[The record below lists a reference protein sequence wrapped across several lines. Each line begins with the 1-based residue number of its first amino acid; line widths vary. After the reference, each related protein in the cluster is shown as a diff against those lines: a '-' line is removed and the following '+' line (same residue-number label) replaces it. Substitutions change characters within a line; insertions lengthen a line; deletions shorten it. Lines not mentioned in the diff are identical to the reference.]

1 MARNATALKATA
13 AIVTLNDN
21 IAAPVETVAP
31 IADQAFDKA
40 VFATNTATFVK
51 RKVNLKADQKLA
63 IAHCSRDELA
73 LILPAIRYAAATF
86 DLQPLASYMLQAK
99 PDAVVKRAIEAVFP
113 AHRFALVTEQTG
125 KKARGQYVL
134 REGVAKVADATLL
147 ALLDN
152 AAAMGLGFKDK
163 AVADRFPAPAATAT
177 EKQEA
182 QAKALAKLVKA
193 LGNKAAVTDLLK
205 GL

>member
-1 MARNATALKATA
+1 MSRKATA
-13 AIVTLNDN
+13 AIVALNET

-31 IADQAFDKA
+31 AFDA
-40 VFATNTATFVK
+40 MAFATEVADFAK
-51 RKVNLKADQKLA
+51 AKASRKASAKEA
-63 IAHCSRDELA
+63 IVSESRKELA

-86 DLQPLASYMLQAK
+86 DLQPLASYMLAAK

-113 AHRFALVTEQTG
+113 SHRFALVTEQTG
-125 KKARGQYVL
+125 KKARGQYVT
-134 REGVAKVADATLL
+134 RDGMAKVADATLL

-163 AVADRFPAPAATAT
+163 ALAERFPAPAATAT

-193 LGNKAAVTDLLK
+193 LGNKAAVADLLK

>member
-13 AIVTLNDN
+13 AIVTLNET

-40 VFATNTATFVK
+40 AFATEVADFAKAKANRKATAK
-51 RKVNLKADQKLA
+51 DA
-63 IAHCSRDELA
+63 IVSESRNELS

-147 ALLDN
+147 ALLEN

-163 AVADRFPAPAATAT
+163 TVAERFPAPAKTET
-177 EKQEA
+177 EKEEA
-182 QAKALAKLVKA
+182 QLKALANLIKTVGDKASVAALLKA
-193 LGNKAAVTDLLK
+193 L
-205 GL
+205 

>member
-1 MARNATALKATA
+1 MSRKASA
-13 AIVTLNDN
+13 AIVNLNET
-21 IAAPVETVAP
+21 IAASVETLAP
-31 IADQAFDKA
+31 AFDAMAFASDVADFAKA
-40 VFATNTATFVK
+40 KAN
-51 RKVNLKADQKLA
+51 RKASAKDA
-63 IAHCSRDELA
+63 IVSESRKELT

-86 DLQPLASYMLQAK
+86 DLQPLASYMLSAK

-134 REGVAKVADATLL
+134 REGMAKVADSTLL

-152 AAAMGLGFKDK
+152 AAAMVLGFKDK
-163 AVADRFPAPAATAT
+163 ALAERFPAPVATAN

-193 LGNKAAVTDLLK
+193 LGNKAAVADMLK